1 MAGMNDEPQQI
12 APYSVRME
20 PALRKALEDSAKENS
35 RSLHAEMILR
45 LSQSVGTQKAE
56 DKPLTERKV
65 REIVQDEFNKLK
77 YGDIDE
83 LLK

>member
-1 MAGMNDEPQQI
+1 MMDMNDEPQQI

-35 RSLHAEMILR
+35 RSLHAEIILR

-56 DKPLTERKV
+56 EKPLTESKV
-65 REIVQDEFNKLK
+65 REIVQDEFNKLR
-77 YGDIDE
+77 YRDINE
-83 LLK
+83 IFK